1 MLELDD
7 QQPVRHFRLEAN
19 YTSARLKALEETRHL
34 AGDFEEAADKFAL
47 LEAEQAALEVK
58 RIETQAM
65 VETADDA
72 WDDTMLAFRRRLLEL
87 SGNSV
92 DAELYRRYF
101 ADIPSH
107 VTTLSYAAEVMIS
120 LDLERA
126 LAHEPLEEL
135 RVFTERLAVRRTD
148 LQRIMEERTRLEVDE
163 ARFANRVSLAKAIL
177 NKLRRVLFASLEEV
191 ALAHG
196 RGRDWCLRFY
206 HAHNETL
213 AALDDDGVELAAPKS
228 NGELPAG
235 ELRGLEGI

>member
-7 QQPVRHFRLEAN
+7 HQPVRHFRLEAN
-19 YTSARLKALEETRHL
+19 YTAARLKALDETRHL

-47 LEAEQAALEVK
+47 LEAEHATIEVR

-72 WDDTMLAFRRRLLEL
+72 WDDTVMAFQRRLLEL

-107 VTTLSYAAEVMIS
+107 VTTMSYAAEVMIS
-120 LDLERA
+120 RDLERA
-126 LAHEPLEEL
+126 LSHEGQEEL
-135 RVFTERLAVRRTD
+135 RVFADRLAEKRTT
-148 LQRIMEERTRLEVDE
+148 LERIIEERTRLEVDE

-213 AALDDDGVELAAPKS
+213 AALDDDGVESAPKQ

-235 ELRGLEGI
+235 ELRSLEGP